1 MITGASPYATIPVTD
16 MRRAREFYEGK
27 LGFKPMMEDPAALM
41 FANDAGVPFLVYLT
55 NSASN
60 GEHTLIGFQVD
71 DIEAEVAAL
80 KKAGITFEEY
90 DMEIPGVGRLKTVNS
105 IAETGP
111 VRTAWFRDP
120 ERNVLS
126 LTQQAS

>member
-27 LGFKPMMEDPAALM
+27 LGFKPMMEDAGGVM
-41 FANDAGVPFLVYLT
+41 FANDAGTNFLVYLT
-55 NSASN
+55 NTASN
-60 GEHTLIGFQVD
+60 GEHTQMGFQVD

-80 KKAGITFEEY
+80 KKAGVTFDEV
-90 DMEIPGVGRLKTVNS
+90 DMEIAGLGHLTTKNS
-105 IAETGP
+105 IAQIGP

-120 ERNVLS
+120 ERNVLAITQ
-126 LTQQAS
+126 LTS